1 MLVFPNCKINL
12 GLRILRKRPDGFH
25 DLETIFY
32 PIPVVDVLEILPIE
46 SEKKGTIK
54 FKQTGVVI
62 QGQIEQNLCVKAYR
76 LLQDKIPDL
85 PSIYLHLQKNIPTG
99 AGLGGGSADGAF
111 VLQTLQEIFQLP
123 LSKEQLMELAL
134 QLGSDCP
141 YFLLQKP
148 ALGEGRGEK
157 LSPLPISLSG
167 YQILLIHPGFSI
179 STVAAFQGVKPV
191 INGTSLRESIFCP
204 IEEWKDVIVNQFEET
219 VFLRH
224 PELARIKNELYD
236 AGAIY
241 ASMSGSGSTLY
252 GIFPPGVNKPQLNKY
267 PWIQW
272 RKIP

>member
-179 STVAAFQGVKPV
+179 STIAAFQGVKPV
-191 INGTSLRESIFCP
+191 INGTSLRESIICP